1 MKIKNYRNIGI
12 CAHIDAG
19 KTTTTERIL
28 YYSGINYKLGEV
40 HEGKATMDWMSQ
52 EKERGITISSACTTI
67 NWKYKNIFNK
77 VNIIDTPG
85 HVDFTLEVERSMR
98 VLDGICMLFCS
109 VGGVQPQSETIWRQI
124 KKYSVPRIFFINKMD
139 RIGANFDF
147 VLKQINKKLK
157 GNAIKIQIPIYKKKV
172 FEGIIDLI
180 SMKEIYF
187 CGKNGEDVIIK
198 NISKKRFNIAN
209 KERKNMIET
218 LVSKS
223 TDHFLN
229 KYLED
234 KITEKDINN
243 IIKNKTI
250 ECKISPVLCGS
261 AFKNRGVQCLLDAVI
276 KFLPYPNEKNN
287 KVKCFYK
294 NKNKYINLSK
304 EENFSSLVFKI
315 INDQFLG
322 QLLFLRIYSGRIRIG
337 SLIKN
342 SRNRS
347 KFKVGRILQIHADKR
362 NDIKQAKAGD
372 IIALTGVK
380 DAITGDTFITSTEKN
395 FYLEKIHFPEP
406 VISISI
412 SPINKSEQEKLMLVI
427 RKLIQ
432 EDPSIKIKLD
442 EENGDIIISGMGELH
457 IEVFIDRISRENN
470 INIKSSKPRVAYRET
485 IKNKCIKEGKYIRQS
500 GGRGQYGHVVL
511 SIKPLKRG
519 EGIKFIDRIKGG
531 VIPKEYIPSIKKS
544 IYDTCNRGILLGYP
558 VIDIEVSLLD
568 GSFHEV
574 DSSENAFKIASSI
587 ALKEA
592 IKHSNPYILEPIMEV
607 VIETPEKYLGNIIGN
622 ISSKR
627 GIIISNKN
635 LLNFCIIK
643 SYIPLNEMFDFST
656 PLRSLSQG
664 RASYSM
670 KFYIYKKLPN
680 ILYEKIK

>member
-1 MKIKNYRNIGI
+1 MKTKNCRNIGI

-28 YYSGINYKLGEV
+28 YYSGKNYKLGEV

-67 NWKYKNIFNK
+67 NWKYKDVSNK
-77 VNIIDTPG
+77 INIIDTPG

-124 KKYSVPRIFFINKMD
+124 NKYSVPRIFFINKMD
-139 RIGANFDF
+139 RIGANFNY
-147 VLKQINKKLK
+147 VLKQINKTLN
-157 GNAIKIQIPIYKKKV
+157 GNAIKIQLPIYKKEIFKGV
-172 FEGIIDLI
+172 IDLI
-180 SMKEIYF
+180 NMKEIYF
-187 CGKNGEDVIIK
+187 CGINGEQIIIK
-198 NISKKRFNIAN
+198 NINKKRVKIAN

-218 LVSKS
+218 LVTESS
-223 TDHFLN
+223 DYFLN
-229 KYLED
+229 KYLEN
-234 KITEKDINN
+234 KITKKDINN

-250 ECKISPVLCGS
+250 ACKISPVLCGS
-261 AFKNRGVQCLLDAVI
+261 AFKNKGIQCLLDAVI
-276 KFLPYPNEKNN
+276 KYLPYPNKKN
-287 KVKCFYK
+287 KKIKCFY
-294 NKNKYINLSK
+294 NKKKKYINLSK
-304 EENFSSLVFKI
+304 EEKFSSLVFKI

-322 QLLFLRIYSGRIRIG
+322 QLLFLRIYSGNIKIG

-342 SRNRS
+342 SRNKN
-347 KFKVGRILQIHADKR
+347 KFKIGRILQIHADKKK
-362 NDIKQAKAGD
+362 DIEKAKAGD
-372 IIALTGVK
+372 IIALTGIK
-380 DAITGDTFITSTEKN
+380 DVITGDTFITSTEKN
-395 FYLEKIHFPEP
+395 FYLEKIYFPEP
-406 VISISI
+406 VISVSI
-412 SPINKSEQEKLMLVI
+412 SPVNKSEQERLMLVI
-427 RKLIQ
+427 KKLTQ

-457 IEVFIDRISRENN
+457 IEVFIDRISRENK

-485 IKNKCIKEGKYIRQS
+485 IENKCKKEGKYIRQS
-500 GGRGQYGHVVL
+500 GGRGQYGHVIL
-511 SIKPLKRG
+511 KIKPLKRG
-519 EGIKFIDRIKGG
+519 EGIKFIDKIKCG

-544 IYDTCNRGILLGYP
+544 IYETCNRGTLFGYP
-558 VIDIEVSLLD
+558 IIDIEVSLLD

-592 IKHSNPYILEPIMEV
+592 IKGSNPYVLEPIMEV
-607 VIETPEKYLGNIIGN
+607 VIETPEKYVGNIIGN

-635 LLNFCIIK
+635 LLNYCIIK

-670 KFYIYKKLPN
+670 KFYIYKKFPN
-680 ILYEKIK
+680 IYYEKIK